1 MQGAEATD
9 SPDRVKSCQIV
20 PSIEVRHGG
29 PSKSVVAMATA
40 IARNAHQVELL
51 TTEPGA
57 GWEKTEGKL
66 SIRVFHRDW
75 PQAVCASSSLRKY
88 LRSTTAEVIHHHSI
102 WLRTLHYAHRAS
114 QRNNAILVV
123 SPRGMMDPWAW
134 AHHSQ
139 KKAFARA
146 VIHPGAFEAVDG
158 WHATSA
164 NEEAGIRALGFNQ
177 PICVAPNG
185 VEEPSAEASAE
196 AAAHWLKLFPVAAK
210 KRIALFYSRFH
221 QKKRLLELIDTW
233 LEVAPVDWILLVV
246 GIPEQYS
253 ARMIEDYVLRAGG
266 TGRVRAFEGSG
277 HPAPYAIAS
286 LFLLPSHGENFGL
299 SIAEALSSGVPALV
313 TDSTPW
319 LELNRV
325 GGGWCVP
332 WGEYVT
338 ALSAATSESPE
349 SLRLRGAIAR
359 EWVCR
364 QYSWRHSAATLV
376 DFYSRL
382 LS

>member
-1 MQGAEATD
+1 M
-9 SPDRVKSCQIV
+9 KSCQIV

-29 PSKSVVAMATA
+29 PSKSVLGMAAA
-40 IARNAHQVELL
+40 IAQSGHQVELL
-51 TTEPGA
+51 ATEPGP
-57 GWEKTEGKL
+57 GWEKTEGEL
-66 SIRVFHRDW
+66 SIRVFHRGW
-75 PQAVCASSSLRKY
+75 PAVVCPSSSLRRY
-88 LRSTTAEVIHHHSI
+88 LRTTTADVIHHHSI

-114 QRNNAILVV
+114 RRNKSLLVV

-146 VIHPGAFEAVDG
+146 VIHPGALEAVDG

-164 NEEAGIRALGFNQ
+164 SEEGHIRALGFEQ

-185 VEEPSAEASAE
+185 VLEPSAKASAE
-196 AAAHWLKLFPVAAK
+196 AANHWLKFFPAAAK
-210 KRIALFYSRFH
+210 KRVALFYSRFH

-253 ARMIEDYVLRAGG
+253 AHMIEDYVLRAGG
-266 TGRVRAFEGSG
+266 AGRVRAFDGSR
-277 HPAPYAIAS
+277 HPPPYAIAS

-313 TDSTPW
+313 TDATPW
-319 LELNRV
+319 AELNQI
-325 GGGWCVP
+325 GAGWCVP
-332 WGEYVT
+332 WGEYAT
-338 ALSAATSESPE
+338 ALSAATSESSE
-349 SLRLRGAIAR
+349 SLRLRGAIAK

-364 QYSWRHSAATLV
+364 QYSWKRSAEILV
-376 DFYSRL
+376 DFYSSLR
-382 LS
+382 S